1 MDDCEDAQVADDT
14 GMELAT
20 PEEAAAL
27 LHRVA
32 AAMREIEKAK
42 QERTTKPVR
51 AARAQL
57 AALHGVARLRKRIE
71 G

>member
-1 MDDCEDAQVADDT
+1 MDDLENAQGADNAT
-14 GMELAT
+14 IEVAT

-32 AAMREIEKAK
+32 AAMREIEEAK
-42 QERTTKPVR
+42 HERTTEPVR